1 MDQGVRIPLKRFAA
15 REEPHF
21 LPARAQSAT
30 LWRIRNAQLR
40 TAMTGRMSVASN
52 PATDAMRNA
61 ATNGAIPD
69 DVARSFRRAWGI
81 TKVARG
87 SITRRSYSRCMRT
100 P

>member
-1 MDQGVRIPLKRFAA
+1 MVQEVRIPLKRVAT
-15 REEPHF
+15 REDPPS
-21 LPARAQSAT
+21 LPARVQSAT
-30 LWRIRNAQLR
+30 LWRIRNARQR
-40 TAMTGRMSVASN
+40 IAMTGRMSVASN

-69 DVARSFRRAWGI
+69 DVARSFRRVWGI

-87 SITRRSYSRCMRT
+87 SITRRSYSHGVWT